1 MISNF
6 VHKIKKTVKES
17 IRRHLDMTRHQRVGT
32 LLVVAVLALLLLV
45 W

>member
-1 MISNF
+1 MEDEKNE
-6 VHKIKKTVKES
+6 KKE
-17 IRRHLDMTRHQRVGT
+17 MTRHQRVGT